1 MRIQHARI
9 TPLSDDELSQDI
21 HDQLGSRFGAKAVF
35 NIFRTL
41 ARAPKAYKRFMAW
54 GGYILSEAND
64 LSARDR
70 ELVILRTGFNWKSGY
85 EWAQHVR
92 IGLEVGLAPEEIE
105 RIKEGPAAT
114 GWSELDRAMLQ
125 ATDELT
131 QDAFITDPTWKTL
144 LALSEKQRMDLVMT
158 VGQYTQVSMMLN
170 SFGVQLDDD
179 LVLDSDLDLRISP
192 SNG

>member
-1 MRIQHARI
+1 MRLRNPRI
-9 TPLSDDELSQDI
+9 APLEDSELSAEQKEA
-21 HDQLGSRFGAKAVF
+21 LAARFGRGQVF

-41 ARAPKAYKRFMAW
+41 GHAPKAYKAFMRW
-54 GGYILSEAND
+54 GGYILSEHNS
-64 LSARDR
+64 LPPRER

-92 IGLEVGLAPEEIE
+92 IGKQCGLTDAEIA
-105 RIKEGPAAT
+105 RIKEGPGAE
-114 GWSELDRAMLQ
+114 GWSALDAVLLR

-131 QDAFITDPTWKTL
+131 SDAFITDRTWAGL
-144 LALSEKQRMDLVMT
+144 SALTEKQRMDLVMT

-179 LVLDSDLDLRISP
+179 LTPDPDLAK
-192 SNG
+192 

>member
-1 MRIQHARI
+1 MRLNKTRIQ
-9 TPLSDDELSQDI
+9 PLSEAELDANFRQS
-21 HDQLGSRFGAKAVF
+21 LGARFGAIPVL

-41 ARAPKAYKRFMAW
+41 ARAPKAYKRFMGW
-54 GGYILSEAND
+54 GGYILSSAND
-64 LSARDR
+64 LCARDR
-70 ELVILRTGFNWKSGY
+70 ELIILRTGFNWKSGY

-92 IGLEVGLAPEEIE
+92 IGLETGLTPNEIE
-105 RIKEGPAAT
+105 RIKQGPSAP

-131 QDAFITDPTWKTL
+131 HDAFISNTTWEAL
-144 LALSEKQRMDLVMT
+144 SALSEKQRMDLVMT

-192 SNG
+192 SNA